1 MEEELLVAAEC
12 ITLDVF
18 KVRDAVGHLLDVAI
32 LVEKLFSGF
41 GDRSPLLVFVELLVE
56 LVSVYL
62 CCVHEYGA
70 RKEVS
75 SGELLKITTHP
86 RFIKYAL
93 WLVTDQTAPACG
105 QISPVI
111 GQ

>member
-1 MEEELLVAAEC
+1 MEL
-12 ITLDVF
+12 
-18 KVRDAVGHLLDVAI
+18 GQ
-32 LVEKLFSGF
+32 KLKEIRLTERLTQSEICEVTGIKL
-41 GDRSPLLVFVELLVE
+41 GTWKG
-56 LVSVYL
+56 Y
-62 CCVHEYGA
+62 EYGA

-111 GQ
+111 GK